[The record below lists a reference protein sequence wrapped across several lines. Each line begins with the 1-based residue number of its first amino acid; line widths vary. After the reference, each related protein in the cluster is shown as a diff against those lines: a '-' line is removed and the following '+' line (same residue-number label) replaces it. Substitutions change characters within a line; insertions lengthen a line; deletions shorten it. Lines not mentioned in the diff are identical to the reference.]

1 MTPVGF
7 EPTISAGERTKTYAL
22 HRAATGTGIKS
33 TVYINYTITICFN
46 NNVSFNNYYGR
57 FQDLILLFKIPHG
70 NANGFFEI
78 YRQFGNA
85 PSQHFARLLILLS
98 TSVST
103 ADLATL

>member
-1 MTPVGF
+1 
-7 EPTISAGERTKTYAL
+7 
-22 HRAATGTGIKS
+22 
-33 TVYINYTITICFN
+33 
-46 NNVSFNNYYGR
+46 
-57 FQDLILLFKIPHG
+57 LLFKIPHG